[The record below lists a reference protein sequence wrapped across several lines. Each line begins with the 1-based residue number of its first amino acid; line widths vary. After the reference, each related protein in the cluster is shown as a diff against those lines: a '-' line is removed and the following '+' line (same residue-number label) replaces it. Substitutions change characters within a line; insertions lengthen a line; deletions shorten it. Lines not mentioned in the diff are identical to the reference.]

1 MGLSCD
7 RPGCADSQCG
17 MLCADAI
24 LHLQDC
30 VVMLSFGVQHALTV
44 EFVSPL
50 WFVAMKHANFF
61 RQVKC
66 FYWQV

>member
-7 RPGCADSQCG
+7 WPGCADSQCG

-44 EFVSPL
+44 EFVLRCVLSP
-50 WFVAMKHANFF
+50 
-61 RQVKC
+61 
-66 FYWQV
+66 